1 MNKVGRERKFTTE
14 EIFRETERLLLE
26 VGYEGYTISLLAEA
40 LNVSRAAIYK
50 YYTNKEEL
58 VVDFM
63 LGHIVGIIEAFKNVD
78 DTQSFQGQLDEVLD
92 IVLASKDLHR
102 ILSLSQGIDTKR
114 NEDIARKM
122 ERLHE
127 LHKEMYIP
135 LYTMVNRGKEEGVLK
150 EEIPNAL
157 IIAFIFQSIDLQN
170 HMQIPEEIFT
180 RSIKQLVRTGI
191 VRTQ

>member
-40 LNVSRAAIYK
+40 LSVSRAAIYK

-135 LYTMVNRGKEEGVLK
+135 LYTMVNRGKEERILK

-170 HMQIPEEIFT
+170 HIQIPEEIFT